1 MIECLTSRSGIFTDV
16 LLGKTHGLC
25 LTFVAVV
32 TWPGRDLYLVTP
44 AVTQY
49 ICTTVSSKT
58 SKRYLQY
65 FLWLK
70 IRIFYD
76 KHRDFSKSMRR
87 LPWYL
92 QGYQFEYNFL
102 LKFCPLPNLIYNP
115 RDLCSPSWVLCVNTL
130 YGSIF
135 LCNSTLR

>member
-1 MIECLTSRSGIFTDV
+1 MFNVPLRDIHWCIAGENPWSLLDVCGRCNLT
-16 LLGKTHGLC
+16 
-25 LTFVAVV
+25 
-32 TWPGRDLYLVTP
+32 RDLYLVTP

-70 IRIFYD
+70 IRISYD

-102 LKFCPLPNLIYNP
+102 LKLCPLPNLIYNS
-115 RDLCSPSWVLCVNTL
+115 RDFCSPFCVLCVNTL
-130 YGSIF
+130 SGSF
-135 LCNSTLR
+135 FPL